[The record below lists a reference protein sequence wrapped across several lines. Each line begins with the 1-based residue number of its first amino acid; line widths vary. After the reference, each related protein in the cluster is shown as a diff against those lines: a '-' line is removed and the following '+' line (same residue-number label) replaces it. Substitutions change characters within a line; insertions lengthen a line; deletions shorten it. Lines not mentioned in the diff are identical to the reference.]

1 MKKKSGFL
9 FGLIVL
15 IGVVGCGGG
24 SSTPPVVAN
33 PASVSPAAVNVPI
46 GGTQQFTGTGFSG
59 AITWTINPQVGT
71 IDVNGLYHAPA
82 SFPSP
87 DNLTVTASGGGLSA
101 GAAATVVFPNNN
113 ALAQSAPI
121 ALGTSGANIN
131 DVGTKVCCI
140 GTLGSLWTRGTG
152 TFILSNNHVLDRS
165 GSGVPGE
172 AIQQPGQAACFKSL
186 INVANLTQGAA
197 LIPSGTTQGRTGP
210 APSNVDAAIAAIIPG
225 AVDPTGAILDL
236 GAPGAT
242 SVASAPPSS
251 VAPIPVPSIGMAVA
265 KSGRT
270 TGLTC
275 STITSTNADIVIAYE
290 TSCGTNITAF
300 NATFRGQVVING
312 GNFSAG
318 GDSGSLVVNSGNARP
333 VALLYG
339 GSTVDTVANPLQDA
353 VDSQGHVAP
362 GVLTALNNGSPLAVV
377 GGADHAVSCAPTASA
392 ASKQVG
398 AFSASVPLSAQE
410 RQRVAAVQ
418 GRAGALLTDPAISSV
433 TIGTSADHPGEGA
446 LVVSA
451 SRSLAFPV
459 PQVIDGV
466 RTRVVFADSST
477 APAVGQ
483 LQIDHAL
490 AVKDAHVAEFLGK
503 PGIQG
508 VGVSVSVDNP
518 AESAVSIYVIQGEV
532 HPPIPAVLDGVRTRI
547 FEGPRFKAF

>member
-1 MKKKSGFL
+1 MEKKSGFL

-15 IGVVGCGGG
+15 IGAVGCGGG
-24 SSTPPVVAN
+24 SSKPVAN
-33 PASVSPAAVNVPI
+33 PVVVSPAAANVPI
-46 GGTQQFTGTGFSG
+46 GGTQQFTGTGFPG
-59 AITWTINPQVGT
+59 AITWSINPQVGT
-71 IDVNGLYHAPA
+71 IDANGLYHAPA

-87 DNLTVTASGGGLSA
+87 DNLTVTASSGGMSA
-101 GAAATVVFPNNN
+101 GATATVVFPNNN
-113 ALAQSAPI
+113 GLAQSAPI
-121 ALGTSGANIN
+121 ELGTSGANIN

-172 AIQQPGQAACFKSL
+172 AIQQPGQAACFKTL
-186 INVANLTQGAA
+186 VNVANLTQGAA
-197 LIPSGTTQGRTGP
+197 LIPAGTAQGRTGP

-225 AVDPTGAILDL
+225 QVDPTGSILDL
-236 GAPGAT
+236 GAAGAT
-242 SVASAPPSS
+242 SIASAPPSS

-290 TSCGTNITAF
+290 TSCGTNVTAF

-318 GDSGSLVVNSGNARP
+318 GDSGSLVVNSSNARP

-339 GSTVDTVANPLQDA
+339 GSTVDTVANPLQDT

-377 GGADHAVSCAPTASA
+377 GGPDHAVSCAPTASA

-410 RQRVAAVQ
+410 RQRVAGVQ
-418 GRAGALLTDPAISSV
+418 GHAGALLTDPAISSI

-451 SRSLAFPV
+451 SRSLAFPI

-477 APAVGQ
+477 APTVGQ
-483 LQIDHAL
+483 MQIDHAL
-490 AVKDAHVAEFLGK
+490 AVKDAHVADFLGK

-518 AESAVSIYVIQGEV
+518 AESAVSIYVIQGEA